1 MSKNLLLAGAA
12 AAALAAGIT
21 IGAGNPAGAGEP
33 RNQACVGESLSA
45 LASTQPAPGA
55 FGQGVRSF
63 AQDPAPPPGLGAGI
77 QALQAGMVPD
87 VVVPNTCND

>member
-1 MSKNLLLAGAA
+1 MSKNLILAGAA
-12 AAALAAGIT
+12 AAALAAGLT
-21 IGAGNPAGAGEP
+21 LGAGNPAGAGEP
-33 RNQACVGESLSA
+33 RNQACLGESLSA
-45 LASTQPAPGA
+45 LASNQPAPGA

-87 VVVPNTCND
+87 AVVPNTCND